1 MLNND
6 LLKTICE
13 LYPGKAED
21 IGESIGLLN
30 MVLDEL
36 LNTITTDVSSKLSN
50 RNHDAATKS
59 LELHKRISQE
69 YDENSEFK
77 EFIENSLLVDLSND
91 SVVQTDEDEKKTIP
105 DYSKYT
111 VDQTI
116 PHTLYEN
123 FEFKRPIGF
132 KLNDKIVEASNWA
145 NVLQFTCELLY
156 SIDSQIF
163 TSFIG
168 DKNMNGKKKSYFS
181 YSEDNIRKPR
191 KLQCA
196 KIYIETNLSANSIKQ
211 IIIKMLKK
219 YKIKLTDYIVYFR
232 ADYTELA
239 KN

>member
-13 LYPGKAED
+13 LYKNKAED

-36 LNTITTDVSSKLSN
+36 LNAVNLDVSKNLTN
-50 RNHDAATKS
+50 RNYDAASKS
-59 LELHKRISQE
+59 LELHKKISEE
-69 YDENSEFK
+69 YEENSETID
-77 EFIENSLLVDLSND
+77 FIENSIAEDLSTD
-91 SVVQTDEDEKKTIP
+91 FVVQTDEDEKKTIP

-132 KLNDKIVEASNWA
+132 KLYDKTVEATNWA

-156 SIDSQIF
+156 NINSQIF
-163 TSFIG
+163 NSFIS
-168 DKNMNGKKKSYFS
+168 DKNMNGKKKSYFAV
-181 YSEDNIRKPR
+181 SEGNIRKPR
-191 KLQCA
+191 KLHNTD
-196 KIYIETNLSANSIKQ
+196 IYIETNLSANSIKQ

-219 YKIKLTDYIVYFR
+219 YQIKLTDYIVFFR
-232 ADYTELA
+232 ADYTEIG
-239 KN
+239 KQ